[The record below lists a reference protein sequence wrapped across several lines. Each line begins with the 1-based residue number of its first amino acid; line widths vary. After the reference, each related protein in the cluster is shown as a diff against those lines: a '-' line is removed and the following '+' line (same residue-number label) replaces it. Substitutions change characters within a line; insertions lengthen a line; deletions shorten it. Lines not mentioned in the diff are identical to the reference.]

1 AHGKDAVRRANV
13 VELGGT
19 VQIDDDP
26 RARQAHVQHRDEA
39 LSAGQH
45 LRLVAVLRQDF
56 GGALRR
62 LGQHVVERDRLHVRS
77 PPALLPRAFSMRPS
91 TADGPSGARVTRT
104 SNGRSASST
113 ALAIA
118 AGGEIAPP
126 SPMPLMPSGFRGD
139 GYSRCTVSIAG
150 NSLAVGIR

>member
-1 AHGKDAVRRANV
+1 M
-13 VELGGT
+13 
-19 VQIDDDP
+19 
-26 RARQAHVQHRDEA
+26 
-39 LSAGQH
+39 
-45 LRLVAVLRQDF
+45 LRQDL
-56 GGALRR
+56 GGALGR
-62 LGQHVVERDRLHVRS
+62 LGQHVVEGDRLHVRS
-77 PPALLPRAFSMRPS
+77 STPPVLARALSMRLS